1 MAPESVAMNE
11 TKPAPGV
18 LPVQELRDLAADKH
32 IIVPEPIREKQYQ
45 PASLDL
51 RLGITAHRVQA
62 SFLTGPNAS
71 VPDKLAE
78 LGMAHLELRQ
88 PTILERNCIYVV
100 CLQEMLD
107 LPTTLRGKTN
117 PKSTTG
123 RLDVFTRVI
132 TDHGDRFDQIPAG
145 YHGQLWIEIVPRTF
159 PIVIRKGDCL
169 TQLRLERGDALCTDG
184 KLHAV
189 DRMHGL
195 CRAGAGERAVAVIDN
210 GMIITARIAKD
221 NPGEPGDVIAW
232 RGRINT
238 PPVDLSKRRHYRAAD
253 FWEAVPE
260 PRNGRLILDPGHFYL
275 LNSAERISVPDEFA
289 AEMVPFDP
297 TMGEFRIHYAG
308 FFDPGFG
315 WSDNQR
321 GTRAVLEVRAHETA
335 LSMEHGQP
343 IGRLLYSG
351 MATRPEQTYGTAIGS
366 AYNRQG
372 LALSKQFA

>member
-1 MAPESVAMNE
+1 MAPESLAMNE

-32 IIVPEPIREKQYQ
+32 IIVPEPIREEQYQ

-145 YHGQLWIEIVPRTF
+145 YHGQLWLEIVPRTF
-159 PIVIRKGDCL
+159 PIVIREGDCL

-184 KLHAV
+184 KLHAA
-189 DRMHGL
+189 DRTHGL
-195 CRAGAGERAVAVIDN
+195 CRTGAGERTIAVIDN

-221 NPGEPGDVIAW
+221 NPGEPG
-232 RGRINT
+232 T
-238 PPVDLSKRRHYRAAD
+238 
-253 FWEAVPE
+253 
-260 PRNGRLILDPGHFYL
+260 
-275 LNSAERISVPDEFA
+275 
-289 AEMVPFDP
+289 
-297 TMGEFRIHYAG
+297 
-308 FFDPGFG
+308 
-315 WSDNQR
+315 
-321 GTRAVLEVRAHETA
+321 
-335 LSMEHGQP
+335 
-343 IGRLLYSG
+343 
-351 MATRPEQTYGTAIGS
+351 
-366 AYNRQG
+366 
-372 LALSKQFA
+372 